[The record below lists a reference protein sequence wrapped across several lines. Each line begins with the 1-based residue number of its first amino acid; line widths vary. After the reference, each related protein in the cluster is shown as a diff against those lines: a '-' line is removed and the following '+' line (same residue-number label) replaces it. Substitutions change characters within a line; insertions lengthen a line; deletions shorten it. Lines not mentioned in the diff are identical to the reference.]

1 MDTLSKVYSSWSTN
15 LSHIVWRIEE
25 QIQMTPFTPTKLP
38 LVHQVETTKVLKK
51 TISANRALA
60 KLNGVA
66 KIIPNQN
73 ILINSLV
80 LQEAKDSS
88 EIENIITTH
97 DELFRAGLDIASV
110 TNETKEVQ
118 HYRQALLKGFAL
130 VQEHGLL
137 LKRDIIAMQQELE
150 QNDAGVRRQSGTVL
164 RNVATGEVVFEPPQ
178 EYEVIQDLLT
188 NLEQYINEPND
199 IDPLINMAIIHYQ
212 FESIHPFYDGNGR
225 TGRIINIL
233 YLILK
238 ELLDIP
244 ILYLSSYIIQNKADY
259 YRLLQEVRTE
269 NNWEE
274 WILYM
279 LDGVEQ
285 TSLETIELIN
295 GIHRLMGE
303 AKDEIKEKLPK
314 IYSKDLVEILFMHP
328 YTKIEFLMSGMDI
341 HRDTASKY
349 LRELESID
357 VLESI
362 KIGRSKFFVNK
373 QLFNILKK
381 GI

>member
-1 MDTLSKVYSSWSTN
+1 MNKLSIKNIQS
-15 LSHIVWRIEE
+15 IE
-25 QIQMTPFTPTKLP
+25 TPTI
-38 LVHQVETTKVLKK
+38 LKK
-51 TISANRALA
+51 AISANRALA
-60 KLNGVA
+60 RLNGEA
-66 KIIPNQN
+66 KIIPNSQ

-80 LQEAKDSS
+80 LREAKDSS

-97 DELFRAGLDIASV
+97 DELFRAELDIASV
-110 TNETKEVQ
+110 TNEAKEVQ
-118 HYRQALLKGFAL
+118 HYREALLKGYAL

-137 LKRDIIAMQQELE
+137 LKRDIIAIQQELE

-164 RNVATGEVVFEPPQ
+164 RNVATGDVVFEPPQ
-178 EYEVIQDLLT
+178 DHETIQELLT

-199 IDPLINMAIIHYQ
+199 LDPLVNMAIIHHQ

-238 ELLDIP
+238 GLLDIP
-244 ILYLSSYIIQNKADY
+244 ILYLSSYIIRNKADY

-269 NNWEE
+269 GNWEA
-274 WILYM
+274 WILYI

-285 TSLETIELIN
+285 TSLETIELI
-295 GIHRLMGE
+295 GSIHKLMG
-303 AKDEIKEKLPK
+303 KTKEKIKVELPK

-328 YTKIEFLMSGMDI
+328 YTKIEFLMSGMNM

-349 LRELESID
+349 LRELERID
-357 VLESI
+357 ILKSV
-362 KIGRSKFFVNK
+362 KIGRSKYFVNNE
-373 QLFNILKK
+373 LFDILKK

>member
-1 MDTLSKVYSSWSTN
+1 MNKLF
-15 LSHIVWRIEE
+15 L
-25 QIQMTPFTPTKLP
+25 LP
-38 LVHQVETTKVLKK
+38 LNIQIETQKVLKK

-66 KIIPNQN
+66 LIIPNQN

-118 HYRQALLKGFAL
+118 YYREALLKGYEL
-130 VQEHGLL
+130 VRDNGLL
-137 LKRDIIAMQQELE
+137 LKRDIVTIQKILE

-164 RNVATGEVVFEPPQ
+164 KNAATGEVVFTPPQ
-178 EYEVIQDLLT
+178 EYEVIQELLA
-188 NLEQYINEPND
+188 NLEQYINEPNELD
-199 IDPLINMAIIHYQ
+199 TLVNMAIIHYQ
-212 FESIHPFYDGNGR
+212 FETIHPFYDGNGR

-244 ILYLSSYIIQNKADY
+244 ILYLSSYIIKHKADY
-259 YRLLQEVRTE
+259 YRLLQEVRTKE
-269 NNWEE
+269 NWEE
-274 WILYM
+274 WILYI

-285 TSLETIELIN
+285 TSLATVELVN
-295 GIHRLMGE
+295 DIHRLMGE
-303 AKDEIKEKLPK
+303 TKEKIKEELPK

-328 YTKIEFLMSGMDI
+328 YTKIEFLVSGLDI
-341 HRDTASKY
+341 TRQTASKY
-349 LRELESID
+349 LNQLE
-357 VLESI
+357 E
-362 KIGRSKFFVNK
+362 IGIVSNIRIQNSKFYINDK
-373 QLFNILKK
+373 LFDRLKK

>member
-1 MDTLSKVYSSWSTN
+1 MIIL
-15 LSHIVWRIEE
+15 
-25 QIQMTPFTPTKLP
+25 LP
-38 LVHQVETTKVLKK
+38 LPIELETQKVLKK
-51 TISANRALA
+51 AISANRALA

-66 KIIPNQN
+66 KIIPNSQ

-80 LQEAKDSS
+80 LREAKDSS

-97 DELFRAGLDIASV
+97 DELFRAELDISSV
-110 TNETKEVQ
+110 TNETKEVE

-130 VQEHGLL
+130 VQENKLL
-137 LKRDIIAMQQELE
+137 LKRDIVTIQKELE

-164 RNVATGEVVFEPPQ
+164 RNMATGEVVFEPPQ
-178 EYEVIQDLLT
+178 EYEVIEELLA
-188 NLEQYINEPND
+188 NLETYINEPNEL
-199 IDPLINMAIIHYQ
+199 DPLVNMAIIHYQ

-238 ELLDIP
+238 ELLDLP
-244 ILYLSSYIIQNKADY
+244 ILYLSSYIIRNKADY
-259 YRLLQEVRTE
+259 YRLLQEVRTKE
-269 NNWEE
+269 NWEE

-295 GIHRLMGE
+295 DIYALMH
-303 AKDEIKEKLPK
+303 KTKTEIKEKLPK

-328 YTKIEFLMSGMDI
+328 YTKIDFLVDGLGI
-341 HRDTASKY
+341 YRDTARRY
-349 LRELESID
+349 LNKLESLGI
-357 VLESI
+357 VEEVKI
-362 KIGRSKFFVNK
+362 KNSKFFINTK
-373 QLFNILKK
+373 LFERLQK
-381 GI
+381 GLTMQ